1 MSGSP
6 KYSTVRMGAAYA
18 AREAAQR
25 RRREEQRRAREKR
38 RAAERAR
45 LAREAAARRERA
57 RAEAE
62 RRRAELARK
71 EAERAA
77 GRAAER
83 DAAVAR
89 AHAEQGRVDERGL
102 DEVRDLLAGARRSGA
117 GAAAEIEA
125 LAGQLARLRERAAG
139 GERLGGAV
147 EELRGR
153 VVNLSPAAAGDGPQ
167 DSATVLAGLERRLSA
182 VGTDGAALDPDGHRR
197 CTELLDQ
204 LRAAAAPDRQVRF
217 EALRG
222 TAEHALTRHASVVAQ
237 AREAARQESAEAR
250 QREAAEAARQES
262 AKAVAA
268 AEEAERARA
277 AAAERQR
284 AEEAERERVAALELA
299 LAEAGERLGAVRAP
313 AQGVVDTAAELGDPG
328 IGDEIGDA
336 LGRATAAL
344 AARSASA
351 ALAAVAE
358 VEGLLPDAERRLD
371 ELELAYQR
379 RRDLVEALRDA
390 MTDEGF
396 AFEGGEDEGGSFRLH
411 FTRPTGATYETTVAS
426 EDDGTPLLV
435 YHVDGEPDVTLHA
448 PQDEPVCDA
457 TEALLERVHGALGGV
472 EGFVPDELSWDG
484 KPPPDKRAKTLPHDT
499 SRRQAP

>member
-62 RRRAELARK
+62 RRRAALARK

-89 AHAEQGRVDERGL
+89 ARAEQGRVDERGL

-117 GAAAEIEA
+117 GAGAEIEA
-125 LAGQLARLRERAAG
+125 LEGQLARLRERAAG
-139 GERLGGAV
+139 GGRLGGAV

-204 LRAAAAPDRQVRF
+204 LRAAAAPDRQIRF

-237 AREAARQESAEAR
+237 AREAARQESAEA
-250 QREAAEAARQES
+250 A
-262 AKAVAA
+262 AA
-268 AEEAERARA
+268 AEEAERERA
-277 AAAERQR
+277 AAAERER

-336 LGRATAAL
+336 LGRATEAL

-435 YHVDGEPDVTLHA
+435 YHVDGERDVTLYA

-457 TEALLERVHGALGGV
+457 TEALLERVHGALGGA
-472 EGFVPDELSWDG
+472 EGFVPDGLSWDG
-484 KPPPDKRAKTLPHDT
+484 KPPPDRRARTLPHDT